1 MKCATAAEMRAMDQR
16 AVHAHGISETELMQ
30 RAAQAMLDALCAH
43 YGRTCRYGI
52 FCGCGNNGGD
62 GYALGEL
69 MADAGM
75 SLTICARDGQ
85 LSPGAAVYAERAAEK
100 GVRIAG
106 MDQADEVIADSD
118 VLVDALFGTGISREM
133 SGADAALADRLNE
146 SGKPVAAVDIPSGMH
161 ADGEW
166 MSAHTVKAELTVTFV
181 CLKEAMLK
189 LPQREWCGKIEVR
202 PIGMPPAAVQCADT
216 AIVLDDERVRAML
229 PRRMPH
235 SHKGT
240 YGRVLLIAGSLNMS
254 GAPRLCAQ
262 AILRAGAGLLT
273 CMIPAGIHDIVA
285 SAIPEAM
292 YRPLAMDENGQI
304 AVSALPQSEQLR
316 GFDLIVIGN
325 GMGRGS
331 STRAAVQLVLDSGV
345 PCILDGDALYE
356 AGMHGLLPTHRDSAL
371 IVTPHLRELE
381 YLSGIPLSQIS
392 RDPRQCALTLAQ
404 RYPYLCI
411 AAKDDFTWIVQESR
425 QAVNITGNDGLA
437 KGGSGDVLCGIIAGL
452 YAQGRQAFESACAGV
467 YLHAAAARHLAAHC
481 DTMSILPHELSECL
495 GSVCASLRR
504 QRP

>member
-161 ADGEW
+161 ADG
-166 MSAHTVKAELTVTFV
+166 
-181 CLKEAMLK
+181 
-189 LPQREWCGKIEVR
+189 
-202 PIGMPPAAVQCADT
+202 
-216 AIVLDDERVRAML
+216 
-229 PRRMPH
+229 
-235 SHKGT
+235 
-240 YGRVLLIAGSLNMS
+240 
-254 GAPRLCAQ
+254 
-262 AILRAGAGLLT
+262 
-273 CMIPAGIHDIVA
+273 
-285 SAIPEAM
+285 
-292 YRPLAMDENGQI
+292 
-304 AVSALPQSEQLR
+304 
-316 GFDLIVIGN
+316 
-325 GMGRGS
+325 
-331 STRAAVQLVLDSGV
+331 
-345 PCILDGDALYE
+345 
-356 AGMHGLLPTHRDSAL
+356 
-371 IVTPHLRELE
+371 
-381 YLSGIPLSQIS
+381 
-392 RDPRQCALTLAQ
+392 
-404 RYPYLCI
+404 
-411 AAKDDFTWIVQESR
+411 
-425 QAVNITGNDGLA
+425 
-437 KGGSGDVLCGIIAGL
+437 
-452 YAQGRQAFESACAGV
+452 
-467 YLHAAAARHLAAHC
+467 
-481 DTMSILPHELSECL
+481 
-495 GSVCASLRR
+495 
-504 QRP
+504 